1 MASTVWKGFLT
12 FGLVSIPVKLYR
24 AARPEKVSF
33 RQLHARTGARVRQM
47 LVAPPAVDEPEYVDE
62 EETDIAAPPSRGSS
76 GLQGRTAALE
86 PAPAGPAKTFTA
98 PGSVAP
104 AQRSVPFVVPPAPA
118 PPPIPVTSPE
128 PQQVRRDEVVKGYEY
143 ARDQYVTISKEE
155 LAQITPQTAREM
167 QMLEFVRLDEVDPI
181 YFETSYYVA
190 PDKGGEKAYSLLY
203 DALRQSEFVGVAQ
216 IAMHNREHVVIIRP
230 GRKGITL
237 HTMFYES
244 EIREQDEYHADTTTV
259 NPRELDL
266 ALLLVKTLQAPFE
279 PGKYHDTY
287 REKLD
292 ALIQAKIA
300 GEETVTAPAPKQ
312 APVVNILEA
321 LQRSLEASSGRKP
334 PAVEQ
339 SGTALEE
346 SHPPAAAASGS
357 PRKRSG
363 GGRARK

>member
-47 LVAPPAVDEPEYVDE
+47 LVAPAVDEPEYVE
-62 EETDIAAPPSRGSS
+62 EEEPDTPAPPSRAASVGKPE
-76 GLQGRTAALE
+76 RAAALE
-86 PAPAGPAKTFTA
+86 PVPAGPARSLTA
-98 PGSVAP
+98 TGGAGP
-104 AQRSVPFVVPPAPA
+104 ASRSVPFVVPPAPA
-118 PPPIPVTSPE
+118 PPPIPVSSPE

-143 ARDQYVTISKEE
+143 ARDQYVTVSKEE
-155 LAQITPQTAREM
+155 LAQITPETAREM
-167 QMLEFVRLDEVDPI
+167 QMLEFVRLEEVDPI

-190 PDKGGEKAYSLLY
+190 PDKGGEKAYSLLCE
-203 DALRQSEFVGVAQ
+203 ALRQSEFVGVAQ

-230 GRKGITL
+230 GRKGIIL

-244 EIREQDEYHADTTTV
+244 EIREQDEYHADTSAV

-300 GEETVTAPAPKQ
+300 GEETVTAPAPKHGSRC
-312 APVVNILEA
+312 EYS
-321 LQRSLEASSGRKP
+321 RG
-334 PAVEQ
+334 
-339 SGTALEE
+339 
-346 SHPPAAAASGS
+346 AAAK
-357 PRKRSG
+357 PRSFERSKAPCG
-363 GGRARK
+363 GAECGTS

>member
-1 MASTVWKGFLT
+1 VASTVWKGFLT

-24 AARPEKVSF
+24 AARAEKVSF

-47 LVAPPAVDEPEYVDE
+47 LVAPAVDEPEYLDDE
-62 EETDIAAPPSRGSS
+62 AEPAPPTSRPSS
-76 GLQGRTAALE
+76 RQPERAAALE
-86 PAPAGPAKTFTA
+86 PAPSGPAKVFTA
-98 PGSVAP
+98 TEGVAP
-104 AQRSVPFVVPPAPA
+104 ATRSAPFVVPPAPA
-118 PPPIPVTSPE
+118 PPPIPVSSPQ
-128 PQQVRRDEVVKGYEY
+128 PQQIRRDEVMKGYEY

-155 LAQITPQTAREM
+155 LAEITPQTAREM

-230 GRKGITL
+230 GRKGIIL

-244 EIREQDEYHADTTTV
+244 EIREQDEYHAETSAV

-292 ALIQAKIA
+292 ALIEAKMA
-300 GEETVTAPAPKQ
+300 GQETVTAPAPKQ

-321 LQRSLEASSGRKP
+321 LQRSLEASAGRKP

-339 SGTALEE
+339 NATPLEG
-346 SHPPAAAASGS
+346 SHAPAAAASGS
-357 PRKRSG
+357 ARKRSG
-363 GGRARK
+363 GGRSRK

>member
-1 MASTVWKGFLT
+1 VASTVWKGFLT

-47 LVAPPAVDEPEYVDE
+47 LVAPAVDEPEYVE
-62 EETDIAAPPSRGSS
+62 EEEEEAAPLPSRMTSARPE
-76 GLQGRTAALE
+76 RTAALDA
-86 PAPAGPAKTFTA
+86 APAAPAKTFTA
-98 PGSVAP
+98 TGGTAP
-104 AQRSVPFVVPPAPA
+104 SSRSVPFVVPPAPA
-118 PPPIPVTSPE
+118 PPPIPVSSPE
-128 PQQVRRDEVVKGYEY
+128 PQEVRRSELVKGYEY
-143 ARDQYVTISKEE
+143 ARDQYVTVSKEE
-155 LAQITPQTAREM
+155 LAQITPETAREM
-167 QMLEFVRLDEVDPI
+167 QMLEFVRLQEVDPI

-203 DALRQSEFVGVAQ
+203 EALRQSEFVGVAQ

-230 GRKGITL
+230 GRRGITL
-237 HTMFYES
+237 HTMFYEG
-244 EIREQDEYHADTTTV
+244 EIREQDEYHADTSSV
-259 NPRELDL
+259 NTRELDL

-300 GEETVTAPAPKQ
+300 GEETVTSPAPKQ

-321 LQRSLEASSGRKP
+321 LQRSLEASAGRKP

-339 SGTALEE
+339 SAAPRED
-346 SHPPAAAASGS
+346 SHAPAAPASGS
-357 PRKRSG
+357 ARKRSG
-363 GGRARK
+363 GGRSRK